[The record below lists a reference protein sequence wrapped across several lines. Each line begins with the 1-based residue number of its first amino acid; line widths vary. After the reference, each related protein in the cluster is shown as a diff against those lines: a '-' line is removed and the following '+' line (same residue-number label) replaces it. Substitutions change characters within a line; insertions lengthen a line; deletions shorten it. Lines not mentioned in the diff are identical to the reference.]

1 MKLLKPL
8 VALALCVGLT
18 PTAYAACGDILNH
31 SMQKLHSKETVD
43 LCEAFAGKTL
53 LIVNTASHCGF
64 TPQFKGLQE
73 LQDKYADK
81 GLVVL
86 GFPSDDF
93 MQEEDDEGKTAEICY
108 LNYGVKFPM
117 FKTSEVRGDGANPVF
132 KALIAKTGE
141 KPAWNF
147 NKYLVTAGEQKV
159 QYFGSRVKPDDAE
172 FIKQIEA
179 ALAANTVK

>member
-1 MKLLKPL
+1 MKLIKPL
-8 VALALCVGLT
+8 VAAIVLAGMMPSVH
-18 PTAYAACGDILNH
+18 AACGDILNH
-31 SMQKLHSKETVD
+31 SMQKLHSKDTVD

-73 LQDKYADK
+73 LSEKYADK

-93 MQEEDDEGKTAEICY
+93 LQEEDDEGKTAEICY

-117 FKTSEVRGDGANPVF
+117 FKTSEVRGDKASPVF

-147 NKYLVTAGEQKV
+147 NKYLVSADEKQV
-159 QYFGSRVKPDDAE
+159 VYFGSRVKPDDAE
-172 FIKQIEA
+172 FLAQLEKM
-179 ALAANTVK
+179 LAAK